1 MKKTTGTL
9 KGIPL
14 TLHLAESKDEKTAGY
29 NSVPIRNGEGMLF
42 QFDALDWI
50 PLDVSGLDKKL
61 DALFLI
67 NGAVVSIL
75 QRMVDTGA
83 HYGGFGNAV
92 LEVPAGWT
100 QQNGIRVGDTLDCAE
115 LTKIEEKK
123 VEEKIDLQGAKKKQI
138 DAQINEAMDKKPS
151 GRNRK

>member
-1 MKKTTGTL
+1 MRKTTGTL

-42 QFDALDWI
+42 QFGAPDFI
-50 PLDVSGLDKKL
+50 PVDVSGLDKKL
-61 DALFLI
+61 DALFLV
-67 NGAVVSIL
+67 NGTVYSIL
-75 QRMVDTGA
+75 QRMPDTGGHFA
-83 HYGGFGNAV
+83 GFGNAV

-115 LTKIEEKK
+115 LVK
-123 VEEKIDLQGAKKKQI
+123 VPETMKVAVDALEAMAEGPRIQADEAKKK
-138 DAQINEAMDKKPS
+138 ES
-151 GRNRK
+151 RGRNRK

>member
-29 NSVPIRNGEGMLF
+29 NSVPIRDGEGMLF
-42 QFDALDWI
+42 QFDALGWI

-61 DALFLI
+61 DALFLV
-67 NGAVVSIL
+67 NGMVYSIL
-75 QRMVDTGA
+75 QRMPDTGGHFA
-83 HYGGFGNAV
+83 GFGNAV

-100 QQNGIRVGDTLDCAE
+100 EQNGIRVGDTLDCAE
-115 LTKIEEKK
+115 LIKIEGKK
-123 VEEKIDLQGAKKKQI
+123 VEEKK
-138 DAQINEAMDKKPS
+138 EAPKPS
-151 GRNRK
+151 GGRKSK